1 MTDVALLVVACS
13 FLVYFFVILGP
24 FPGVSVLRLL
34 GRYRRTSLLGG
45 CILPCAPTSRCLSD
59 VQRRCEVGDTITRLD
74 AAGMTF
80 AYHLP
85 FAFEVDGH
93 GISCWIL
100 REQHV
105 AAQISDAHSIPQIG
119 RRIEEA
125 RF

>member
-1 MTDVALLVVACS
+1 M
-13 FLVYFFVILGP
+13 
-24 FPGVSVLRLL
+24 
-34 GRYRRTSLLGG
+34 
-45 CILPCAPTSRCLSD
+45 
-59 VQRRCEVGDTITRLD
+59 GDTITCLD